1 MPSASS
7 LFLLSFCFRNL
18 LLEKYSRNAL
28 EIFVDFL
35 FAKTKYQT
43 EGEPERRPTGQRSPL
58 AAAQGGP
65 TGGARLAPGTSP
77 RRPSTPINFY
87 LT

>member
-18 LLEKYSRNAL
+18 LLEIFSNAL

-43 EGEPERRPTGQRSPL
+43 EGEPEGRPTGQVRPP
-58 AAAQGGP
+58 AAGQGGLV
-65 TGGARLAPGTSP
+65 GGARPDDP
-77 RRPSTPINFY
+77 QV
-87 LT
+87 